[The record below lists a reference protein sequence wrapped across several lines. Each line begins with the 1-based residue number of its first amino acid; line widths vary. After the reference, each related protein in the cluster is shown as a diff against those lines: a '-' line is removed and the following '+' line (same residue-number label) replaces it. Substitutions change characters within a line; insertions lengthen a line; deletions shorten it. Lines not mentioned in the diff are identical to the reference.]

1 MNVDLSDD
9 YTVSLINELLSFYNI
24 LYFIYIYLFIV
35 FYVKFHFLWN
45 QIKTRFWANSSV
57 RDPNQKLCLFLRNS
71 KKQQNM
77 A

>member
-35 FYVKFHFLWN
+35 FYVKFHFL
-45 QIKTRFWANSSV
+45 
-57 RDPNQKLCLFLRNS
+57 
-71 KKQQNM
+71 
-77 A
+77 